1 MAASSDPATMRPAH
15 DSSIDRTIAS
25 RPPPRLYGADGRL
38 LQTPLPRK
46 PLADAPRPSK
56 LERTAMELGLERR
69 VQTLAINLP
78 ERMRTNL
85 DLRATSPPVEVS
97 ALRAE
102 LKWRAGPSASPDM
115 SAFTQHGRAPGN
127 HEEAEAVVSD
137 TGCGGADPAYAMV
150 TQKQPTF
157 PPLANAKDAGSAK
170 ATAAAAAGGRRP
182 VPDRLVSRRGTA
194 STPNLVV
201 AAARR
206 ELSAGEPLR
215 RNDKRPPRPTLP
227 RSRPSPDADASTA
240 TLQASRRVPPRKCP
254 PLPAPA
260 ESSAQL
266 EPTPTP
272 HQDAPGLAGETW
284 RADAF
289 AARRVALSCL
299 EPELQ
304 QQVRKRRQ
312 VERLAQREAAAR
324 AFFEAAGDAEGPA
337 IAPGAVP
344 WSGLLPGVRV
354 SIRSALDAR
363 A

>member
-1 MAASSDPATMRPAH
+1 MAASSDPATTRPAH
-15 DSSIDRTIAS
+15 DSSIAS
-25 RPPPRLYGADGRL
+25 RPPPRLYGAGGRL

-85 DLRATSPPVEVS
+85 DLRADSPPVEVS